1 MGFLD
6 HLWDETLAGPNPDS
20 GIGKRRA
27 FKPLRLQSATNN
39 IGPSNVDEN
48 LPISRSI
55 TVLRSNSLT
64 SSPATPSTP
73 SSPLTPTT
81 PGTPFSPTT
90 PGGNIKKL
98 NRRKSLHSR
107 EAKSPTGYDWI
118 VLSALDR

>member
-6 HLWDETLAGPNPDS
+6 HLWDETLAGPTPDS
-20 GIGKRRA
+20 GNIGKRRA
-27 FKPLRLQSATNN
+27 FKSLRLPSATN
-39 IGPSNVDEN
+39 GPSNVDEN

-73 SSPLTPTT
+73 SSPLAPTT

-98 NRRKSLHSR
+98 SRRKSMQYR